1 MKAISFAVM
10 ALLGQVSAISL
21 KNSAV
26 QKSET
31 LVEAEEN
38 RPDDTILL

>member
-1 MKAISFAVM
+1 MKAVSFAVM

-21 KNSAV
+21 KNAAV
-26 QKSET
+26 QQSET